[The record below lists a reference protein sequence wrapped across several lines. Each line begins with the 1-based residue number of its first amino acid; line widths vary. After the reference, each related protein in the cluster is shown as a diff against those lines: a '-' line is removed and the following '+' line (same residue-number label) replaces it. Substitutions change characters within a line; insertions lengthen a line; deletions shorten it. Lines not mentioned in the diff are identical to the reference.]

1 VLDSFGVW
9 TPFLNIFHAFK
20 KQICMRIFC
29 VWLALLSALSSL
41 AQPTFPFNGI
51 LPKDVTIVAF
61 THASIFTDYQ
71 TRLDDATLVV
81 EKGRVVAV
89 GVGVS
94 IPQSAVVIDCKGKFI
109 YPSFID
115 LHSDYGLTD
124 AAAAKPSEGGPR
136 MRNAGTTDSPKGAFG
151 WNDAINSEYSAAQAF
166 VCKEDAA
173 KEYRN
178 GGFGAVLTHKM
189 DGIVRGSGAL
199 VSLGVQP
206 NQALLKPN
214 ASAHY
219 SFNKGSSTTGYPSS
233 LMGSIALLRQSYY
246 DAKWYAAGGFNEER
260 NLSLEAMNNL
270 AKLPPFFDAGDKWNL
285 FRADKVGDEFDVQYI
300 LKTSGNEYQ
309 RLADVAATKATLIV
323 PIVFPDAYDVSDPYV
338 SRMVSLEEL
347 KHWELAPSNCAM
359 LAAQKI
365 PFVITGHGH
374 SEGDKFLK
382 NLRKAVKRGLSEADA
397 LKALTYTPASI
408 LGVNAQLGAL
418 SKGSWANFFIAS
430 ESVFS
435 ETAIIHENWVQ
446 GEQFVLQSAKTLD
459 VTGSYELRLPKYTYE
474 LEVKEADGKT
484 KGSIQF
490 VKSTKND
497 DGSTKQDTLTYSVS
511 ISLVNELLT
520 IGFEAKDEYY
530 SGMIRLAGDVADDR
544 TNWMGRGQDAAGSW
558 LEWSAIRKANKGTE
572 EKKENAEKRK
582 EAQEV
587 VGDIIYPFTAYGAK
601 ERVKAETVLIKN
613 ATLWTCEDAGKI
625 ENGQLLIHD
634 GKILAVG
641 KTVDASKY
649 PNARIIDAQ
658 GRHVTPGIIDEHSH
672 IALASVNEG
681 EQACSAEVEEARVVW
696 PEDIDIYRQLS
707 GGVTCAQL
715 LHGSANPIGGQSAL
729 VKMHWGGNAD
739 DMLVDNAPGFIK
751 FALGENVKQSNW
763 YNDGTRYPQT
773 RMGVEQLYY
782 DHFIRAREFGIAS
795 TLALQESGKTRNK
808 QQNTAAP
815 LVRSPRLDLEM
826 KTLWEILQQQRFVT
840 CHSYVQSEINMLM
853 HVADSMNFTLNTFTH
868 ILEGYKVADKMK
880 AHGAGASSFSDW
892 WAYKYE
898 VKDAIPHNGALLHE
912 QGITV
917 AFNSDDAEM
926 ARRLNQEAAKAVKY
940 GGVKEEEALKFV
952 TLNPAKLLRIDK
964 RTGSLAAGKDADVV
978 IWTDHPLSIYAK
990 AEKTF
995 VDGICYFDSE
1005 RDLKLRESINSERAR
1020 IIQKMLNA
1028 KGAGEPTRMPGFKDK
1043 KHFHCDT
1050 LDQTSQGISFK

>member
-1 VLDSFGVW
+1 
-9 TPFLNIFHAFK
+9 
-20 KQICMRIFC
+20 MRITAL
-29 VWLALLSALSSL
+29 WLALFVVVSMS

-51 LPKDVTIVAF
+51 LPKDVTSVAF
-61 THASIFTDYQ
+61 THATLFIDFQ
-71 TRLDDATLVV
+71 TRVDDATLLI
-81 EKGRVVAV
+81 EKGKVVAAGA
-89 GVGVS
+89 GVT
-94 IPQSAVVIDCKGKFI
+94 IPSNAVVVDCKGKYI
-109 YPSFID
+109 YPSFVD
-115 LHSDYGLTD
+115 LHSDYGLGD
-124 AAAAKPSEGGPR
+124 AAPAKGNEGGPR
-136 MRNAGTTDSPKGAFG
+136 MRGGSGSESPKGAFG
-151 WNDAINSEYSAAQAF
+151 WNDAINADYSAALNF
-166 VCKEDAA
+166 TCKEDVA
-173 KEYRN
+173 KEMRSA
-178 GGFGAVLTHKM
+178 GFGAVLTHKM

-199 VSLGVQP
+199 VTLGSQP
-206 NQALLKPN
+206 NQSLLNPM

-219 SFNKGSSTTGYPSS
+219 SFNKGTSTTGYPSS

-246 DAKWYAAGGFNEER
+246 DAQWYSRGGKSEER
-260 NLSLEAMNNL
+260 NLSLDAMNTL
-270 AKLPPFFDAGDKWNL
+270 ALRPSFFDAGDKWNL
-285 FRADKVGDEFDVQYI
+285 LRADKVGDEFGVQYI
-300 LKTSGNEYQ
+300 IKTNGTEYQ
-309 RLADVAATKATLIV
+309 RLNDIAATKASLIV
-323 PIVFPDAYDVSDPYV
+323 PLTFPDAYDVSDPYV
-338 SRMVSLEEL
+338 SRLLSLDEM
-347 KHWELAPSNCAM
+347 KHWEMAPSNCAM
-359 LAAQKI
+359 LATRKI
-365 PFVITGHGH
+365 PFAITAHGLG
-374 SEGDKFLK
+374 ERAQFWK
-382 NLRKAVKRGLSEADA
+382 NLRKAVKRGLSESDA
-397 LKALTYTPASI
+397 LKALTYTPAFWI
-408 LGVNAQLGAL
+408 GANNELGSLKAGV
-418 SKGSWANFFIAS
+418 WANFFIAS
-430 ESVFS
+430 DNIFNEA
-435 ETAIIHENWVQ
+435 AIVHENWVQ
-446 GEQFVLQSAKTLD
+446 GEQFVIEAAKTIDLAG
-459 VTGSYELRLPKYTYE
+459 TYEMKLPKHTYE
-474 LEVKEADGKT
+474 LTVKEVEGKT
-484 KGSIQF
+484 KGSIQH
-490 VKSTKND
+490 VKTGKKE
-497 DGSTKQDTLTYSVS
+497 DGKVIMDTLTYNVS

-520 IGFEAKDEYY
+520 IGFDASDEYY
-530 SGMIRLAGDVADDR
+530 AGMLRLAGDVANDR
-544 TNWMGRGQDAAGSW
+544 KSWTGRGQDAGGNW
-558 LEWSAIRKANKGTE
+558 MEWSSTRKADKDAE
-572 EKKENAEKRK
+572 EKKDKGEARK
-582 EAQEV
+582 EKDSAESIGEV
-587 VGDIIYPFTAYGAK
+587 IYPFTAYGSK
-601 ERVKAETVLIKN
+601 DIPKAETVLIKN
-613 ATLWTCEDAGKI
+613 ATIWTCEAEGKI
-625 ENGQLLIHD
+625 ENGQLLIHQ
-634 GKILAVG
+634 GKIVAVG

-649 PNARIIDAQ
+649 PSARIIDAQ

-729 VKMHWGGNAD
+729 VKLHWGGNAE

-763 YNDGTRYPQT
+763 YNDGTRFPQT

-782 DHFIRAREFGIAS
+782 DHFIRAREYGIANV
-795 TLALQESGKTRNK
+795 LALQEARKSVNK
-808 QQNTAAP
+808 RQNSSLP
-815 LVRSPRLDLEM
+815 FVNSPRVDLEM
-826 KTLWEILQQQRFVT
+826 KTLWEILEKQRFVT

-853 HVADSMNFTLNTFTH
+853 HVADSLKFTLNTFTH

-978 IWTDHPLSIYAK
+978 IWSDHPLSIYAK

-995 VDGICYFDSE
+995 VDGICYFDAE
-1005 RDLKLRESINSERAR
+1005 RDAALRSEINKERAR

-1028 KGAGEPTRMPGFKDK
+1028 KGAGEPVRTPGFKDK